1 MLKTLLL
8 VGLGGG
14 VGSIIRYMA
23 GLYVHRYF
31 PSTFPWGTLAVNV
44 LGCFLIGLFMGLSDR
59 STSLDP
65 NWRLL
70 LVVGFCG
77 GFTTFSALSM
87 ESIDLL
93 QNNQA
98 MTAFLYI
105 GLSVVVGLSA
115 TLTGFLL
122 MR

>member
-44 LGCFLIGLFMGLSDR
+44 LGCFLIGLFMGLLDR

-87 ESIDLL
+87 ESINLL
-93 QNNQA
+93 QNHQE

-105 GLSVVVGLSA
+105 GLSIAVGLSA

>member
-1 MLKTLLL
+1 MLKTLFL

-44 LGCFLIGLFMGLSDR
+44 LGCFLIGLFMGLSER

-87 ESIDLL
+87 ESINLL
-93 QNNQA
+93 QNHQA

>member
-44 LGCFLIGLFMGLSDR
+44 LGCFLIGLFMGLSER

-87 ESIDLL
+87 ESINLL
-93 QNNQA
+93 QNHQA

>member
-44 LGCFLIGLFMGLSDR
+44 IGCFLIGLFMGLSDR
-59 STSLDP
+59 STGLDP

-122 MR
+122 MK

>member
-44 LGCFLIGLFMGLSDR
+44 LGCFLIGLFMGLSER